1 MRILLV
7 EDDALNVEVFSA
19 VFESDGHDFVVET
32 DGLRGRDRALTEP
45 FDLIVLDI
53 HLPGMAGDAVC
64 RELRSAGLDLPILAL
79 SAAALPAQV
88 TRGMDAGF
96 TAYLTKP
103 ITLAALRQALD
114 RHRRAPGR

>member
-7 EDDALNVEVFSA
+7 EDDALNIEVFSA
-19 VFESDGHDFVVET
+19 VFEGDGHSVVVET
-32 DGLRGRDRALTEP
+32 NGLRGRDRALTEP
-45 FDLIVLDI
+45 FDVIVLDI
-53 HLPGMAGDAVC
+53 QIPGMAGDAVC

-79 SAAALPAQV
+79 SAAAFPAQV

-103 ITLAALRQALD
+103 ITLAALRQAVKQ
-114 RHRRAPGR
+114 HRRDR